1 MNKIKTTLLKKD
13 CVKRLIDGLEN
24 PTSTFTGGQQI
35 ISSYDLE
42 SRDVED
48 LLLLLDEHYTA
59 AEKKYKKTKKKEKS

>member
-1 MNKIKTTLLKKD
+1 MNKIKTALLKKD
-13 CVKRLIDGLEN
+13 CVKRLIDGLES
-24 PTSTFTGGQQI
+24 PTSTFTGGRQI

-59 AEKKYKKTKKKEKS
+59 EKKYKKKKKGKNS